1 MLLARAALFV
11 VFGVSGFAAL
21 LYQVVW
27 QRSLYAIF
35 GINTESVTVVVTAFM
50 LGLGLG
56 SLLGGRVSEKPS
68 RPVLLIF
75 SLVELGI
82 GLFGLVSLSL
92 FRAAGEALLH
102 ASPLMT
108 AFATFLLVLVPTLL
122 MGATLPLLVAYVVR
136 ETGSV
141 GRSVGMLYFVNTLGS
156 ALASV
161 AGVVLVLPNLG
172 QARSVHVA
180 VALNF
185 VASLAVL
192 GLHLW
197 QQRRLSA
204 ALAATPAALVS
215 FLSQSK
221 RMGLSGELGLHHSQ
235 RMLSSVTT
243 VAPA

>member
-1 MLLARAALFV
+1 MMLARAALFV

-56 SLLGGRVSEKPS
+56 SLVGGRVSEDPK

-102 ASPLMT
+102 ASALTT
-108 AFATFLLVLVPTLL
+108 AFGTFLLVLAPTLL
-122 MGATLPLLVAYVVR
+122 MGATLPLLVAHIVR

-141 GRSVGMLYFVNTLGS
+141 GKSVGMLYFVNTLGS
-156 ALASV
+156 AFASF
-161 AGVVLVLPNLG
+161 AGVIVVLPNYG
-172 QARSVHVA
+172 QARSVHFA
-180 VALNF
+180 VAMNF
-185 VASLAVL
+185 VASVAVF
-192 GLHLW
+192 GLWLRSRG
-197 QQRRLSA
+197 QAGDL
-204 ALAATPAALVS
+204 PAPEAPVS
-215 FLSQSK
+215 
-221 RMGLSGELGLHHSQ
+221 RG
-235 RMLSSVTT
+235 
-243 VAPA
+243 